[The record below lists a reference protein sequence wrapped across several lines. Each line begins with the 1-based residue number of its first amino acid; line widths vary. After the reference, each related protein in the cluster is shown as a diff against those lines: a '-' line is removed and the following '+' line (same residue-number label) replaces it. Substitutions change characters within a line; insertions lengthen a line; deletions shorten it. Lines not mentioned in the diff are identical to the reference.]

1 MRAKKV
7 LLFIFAAVLGLSLL
21 SYARREIPVDGRLV
35 LLDVLPMFGRKSI
48 PVPTG
53 EKRTAGETENADLP
67 IERPARRRIA
77 MNLQGK
83 EIYTGQKIEQLRQI
97 FGEPDRMQMG
107 IYGLQWY
114 IYHKDYSCFLMAAV
128 SDGVVCGY
136 YTNSAGFEIDG
147 RAKADT
153 CCGDWD
159 PDIKLYRDKLDG
171 DKVYAVFVVWEESKQ
186 SIDTTER
193 EFLGI
198 QAREN
203 FDVTNA
209 FRVKKGLNPLL
220 WDETA
225 AEAARLH
232 AIDMGKKIIFRIP
245 RWTGERRLTAICAFA
260 RSHGV
265 RGGKIYLPEGSLESI
280 ILTPGSIPKGIGKI
294 CSATSSNIWGWERLI
309 AKSPPTDIILARH
322 LSPIRYLKTKKAGF
336 PEENTDMKKSSWN
349 HLNSMTIACF
359 PPK

>member
-21 SYARREIPVDGRLV
+21 SHARREIPVDGRLV

-83 EIYTGQKIEQLRQI
+83 EIYTGQKIEQLRQT
-97 FGEPDRMQMG
+97 FGEPDRIEMG

-220 WDETA
+220 WDEIA

-232 AIDMGKKIIFRIP
+232 AIDMGKKDYF
-245 RWTGERRLTAICAFA
+245 
-260 RSHGV
+260 SH
-265 RGGKIYLPEGSLESI
+265 ISLDGR
-280 ILTPGSIPKGIGKI
+280 TPI
-294 CSATSSNIWGWERLI
+294 
-309 AKSPPTDIILARH
+309 D
-322 LSPIRYLKTKKAGF
+322 RYLRLCPVAWRAWGENISAGREF
-336 PEENTDMKKSSWN
+336 GIDHFDAW
-349 HLNSMTIACF
+349 LNSEGHRENLLSDKFKYLGVGAAYCEESTYRYYFGQTFITY
-359 PPK
+359 